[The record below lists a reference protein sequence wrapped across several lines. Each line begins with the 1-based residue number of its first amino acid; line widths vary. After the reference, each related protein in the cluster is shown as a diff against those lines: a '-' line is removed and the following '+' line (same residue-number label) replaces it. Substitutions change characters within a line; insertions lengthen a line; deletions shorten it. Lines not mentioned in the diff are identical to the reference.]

1 MFVFS
6 ILERA
11 SYDEMGKVKLCNS
24 GDPLRPT
31 ISSCRRKTASPTE
44 PTIISTRSISD
55 FRPTVVRTLQ
65 KRSSPPTAS
74 SCVVFSTLL
83 LACFIAGLFNN
94 NQGVNAATA
103 TAVGPLLAAPEH
115 YSLPTASDA
124 SSSILLLFTTYYDLR
139 VLNVSVQPDTNA
151 LTYTM
156 DVLLQDLN
164 EASAMDFYHSRGLVC
179 WTENTLEVIQCGRTN
194 GTLNV
199 TSKTTVITH
208 GLDKPEG
215 LAIDWYTDKLYWTDG
230 ESNRIEVA
238 QLEPMGSGV
247 GDQGRLPSAPLQKV
261 LIWSDLDQP
270 RAIALVPARRYMI
283 WTDWGESPKIERAS
297 MDGDPQSR
305 TVLVTDRIF
314 WPNGLAVDLEQEL
327 IYWVDGNQRFL
338 DVMDLDGGNRRTLVR
353 KLEYPYS
360 LTYTSNFLFWTD
372 WKEGTLH
379 YYDILRDRHE
389 ELLRK
394 TEVPITVH
402 AWDGRLQPQA
412 VTDLD
417 NPCRRNNGNCSHL
430 CLLSTVAPAGY
441 SCACPTGI
449 KLLTATQCADGPQD
463 MLFVVQRSQINRISL
478 DSPDYSIVPLPAGK
492 LRYAIAIDYDP
503 VENYV
508 YWSDKE
514 ESAIKRARA
523 DGMGGPAEEVVTAEI
538 QAPDGLAIDWLARN
552 LYWTDTGT
560 DRIQVCRLD
569 GSFRR
574 VLIYDNLAEPRA
586 IALAP
591 TLGWMFWSDWGPK
604 EPKIERASL
613 DGTER
618 VLIVS
623 QNLIW
628 PNGIAL
634 DVGAR
639 KIYWCDAKADTIEVA
654 NMDGSGR
661 NTILSDNL
669 PHVFGL
675 SLLGDYLY
683 WTDWQRRSIDRAHK
697 LTGAD
702 RTTIGE
708 NIAELMGLKVT
719 RLHEVQGTNPCAVGN
734 GGCSQLCLNR
744 PRDYVCRCQLD
755 YELGRDNRT
764 CLVPAAFLL
773 FSNHGSIGRLS
784 IDSRNHADYAPFRNV
799 VDAHYLDVDIADRR
813 IYWVSQKQKYI
824 SRAYINGSDVQRI
837 VETGLMQ
844 PEGIAVD
851 WLAHNVYWTD
861 AEARRIE
868 VARLDGSSRRIL
880 IWKGIEEPKNLILEP
895 RKGLMYWAEW
905 PSDSIRRAAMDG
917 GDLLTIISNANHAIG
932 LTLDPDTRRLYWARQ
947 SLPTGI
953 ESAEWDGKRRTRLL
967 MADAADGNRFVP
979 VALTIYQD
987 WVYWADWTTDEIG
1000 RANKT
1005 TGDNRTIVHSN
1016 LKYTYALLA
1025 FHTGRQSGSNQCRT
1039 NNGGCTHLCLAQGQ
1053 RKMTCACPTHY
1064 TLNANRVSCSPPR
1077 NYIIFSQRNSFGRFV
1092 PNTADSPDIPLPVTG
1107 KNIRAVE
1114 YDVLTRHIYWIEVR
1128 GPTIKRAFDNGTNAK
1143 VSMNPTSSPF
1153 DMAIDPIGRLLF
1165 WSCSH
1170 TNTINITTL
1179 DGNIASIGNVD
1190 IGRTEKPRS
1199 LALHAMKRLLFW
1211 TDVGSAQS
1219 ITRAKLDGSQR
1230 VELITKLE
1238 GIQALALDPQLNR
1251 LFYAHGK
1258 RIDTMDING
1267 QDVRTLVAEHISM
1280 VSSIAAL
1287 DGFIYWLDERPV
1299 MERISV
1305 QGDNRRVEIHKTPH
1319 MTDIVAVWTP
1329 DERVLRNHTCK
1340 TARAECSH
1348 ICIGS
1353 PDDAP
1358 TEHVCA
1364 CPQGLMLLKDR
1375 RSCGEQPICGPD
1387 HFTCAAPSE
1396 LADRD
1401 GNKECIPSSWRCDGQ
1416 KDCPD
1421 RSDEMDCPTCRG
1433 DQFKCQSG
1441 ECIDKH
1447 LVCDGTTQCLDGYD
1461 EAVCCKNP
1469 EDFQCPTS
1477 KVCISFHNVCDGD
1490 EHCAKG
1496 EDEAPEI
1503 CNEYG
1508 NRRMAPSSSKITLLI
1523 VVVTAVAVVFLVVYL
1538 LQTFRT
1544 RFGTGGGGLEPKE
1557 CDQAAAPLSPG
1568 GLNKNIRVSKLA
1580 SVADAVRMST
1590 LNSRASGGSYDRN
1603 HITGASSS
1611 TTNGSSLIGYPLNPP
1626 PSPATTAGSTGRYCN
1641 SSYHP
1646 YKHYKIINQPPPPTP
1661 CSTDA
1666 CDESDSNYTS
1676 KSNRSQRC
1684 GGGHGSGTTGGG
1696 TSSSVGSGSG
1706 RHGHDGRGSLP
1717 GKYKDRCYDPEPY
1730 PPPPTPRSHYH
1741 SDIGGMLPESCPPS
1755 PSSRSSTYF
1764 SPLPPPPS
1772 PVPSPSRGFS

>member
-1 MFVFS
+1 MGSSQQDRPVTAHRPVLRKRRKALPHHITTASVQISCPSIVDRQIDRRKDGGRPSTVARTMPKRNAAVANLWLLLVALLIIDAYVSWFS
-6 ILERA
+6 SSTLQGVTAA
-11 SYDEMGKVKLCNS
+11 STTAVAVDNQLA
-24 GDPLRPT
+24 PT
-31 ISSCRRKTASPTE
+31 IASAMSPA
-44 PTIISTRSISD
+44 IGG
-55 FRPTVVRTLQ
+55 TV
-65 KRSSPPTAS
+65 
-74 SCVVFSTLL
+74 
-83 LACFIAGLFNN
+83 
-94 NQGVNAATA
+94 
-103 TAVGPLLAAPEH
+103 
-115 YSLPTASDA
+115 
-124 SSSILLLFTTYYDLR
+124 SSSSSSSSSSRTILLLFTTYYDLR
-139 VLNVSVQPDTNA
+139 LLNVSVHPDTNA

-156 DVLLQDLN
+156 DVLLKELN
-164 EASAMDFYHSRGLVC
+164 EASAMDFYYDRGLVC
-179 WTENTLEVIQCGRTN
+179 WTELETLEVIQCGRTN
-194 GTLNV
+194 GTQTV
-199 TSKTTVITH
+199 TGKTTVITD

-230 ESNRIEVA
+230 DSNRIEVA
-238 QLEPMGSGV
+238 QLGAAGAGV
-247 GDQGRLPSAPLQKV
+247 PKPQHQKV

-270 RAIALVPARRYMI
+270 RAIALVPAQRFMI

-297 MDGDPQSR
+297 MDGDPGSR
-305 TVLVTDRIF
+305 KVLVNDRIF
-314 WPNGLAVDLEQEL
+314 WPNGLAVDLEREL
-327 IYWVDGNQRFL
+327 VYWVDGNQRFL
-338 DVMDLDGGNRRTLVR
+338 DVMDLDGSNRRTLVR
-353 KLEYPYS
+353 NLDYPYS
-360 LTYTSNFLFWTD
+360 LTFTANFLFWTD

-379 YYDILRDRHE
+379 YYDIQRDRHR
-389 ELLRK
+389 ELLSN
-394 TEVPITVH
+394 TQVPITVH
-402 AWDGRLQPQA
+402 AWDARLQPPP
-412 VTDLD
+412 VD

-430 CLLSTVAPAGY
+430 CLLATNTEGY
-441 SCACPTGI
+441 SCACPTGV

-463 MLFVVQRSQINRISL
+463 MLFVAQRSQINRISL
-478 DSPDYSIVPLPAGK
+478 DSSDYTIVPLPFGK
-492 LRYAIAIDYDP
+492 VRYAIAIDYDP

-514 ESAIKRARA
+514 ESAIKRAPA
-523 DGMGGPAEEVVTAEI
+523 NGGPAEEVVTAEI
-538 QAPDGLAIDWLARN
+538 QNPDGLAIDWLARN

-560 DRIQVCRLD
+560 DRIQVCRLN

-574 VLIYDNLAEPRA
+574 VLIYDNLVEPRA

-591 TLGWMFWSDWGPK
+591 TLGWMFWSDWGAK

-628 PNGIAL
+628 PNGISL

-639 KIYWCDAKADTIEVA
+639 KIYWCDAKADTIEVV

-661 NTILSDNL
+661 NTIISDNL

-702 RTTIGE
+702 RITVGD

-719 RLHEVQGTNPCAVGN
+719 RLHEVQGTNPCAVNN
-734 GGCSQLCLNR
+734 GGCTQLCLNR

-755 YELGRDNRT
+755 YELGSDNRT
-764 CLVPAAFLL
+764 CFVPQAFLL
-773 FSNHGSIGRLS
+773 FSNHGSIGRIS
-784 IDSRNHADYAPFRNV
+784 IDSHNHTDYAPFRNV
-799 VDAHYLDVDIADRR
+799 IDAHYLDVDVADRR

-851 WLAHNVYWTD
+851 WLAHNIYWTD
-861 AEARRIE
+861 ADARRIE

-895 RKGLMYWAEW
+895 RKGLMYWTEW

-917 GDLLTIISNANHAIG
+917 SELMTIISGANHAIG
-932 LTLDPDTRRLYWARQ
+932 LTLDPDTRRLYWTRQ
-947 SLPTGI
+947 SSPTGI
-953 ESAEWDGKRRTRLL
+953 ESADWDGKRRTRLV
-967 MADAADGNRFVP
+967 MTDAGDSNRFGP
-979 VALTIYQD
+979 VAVTIYQD
-987 WVYWADWTTDEIG
+987 WVYWADWNTDEIG

-1005 TGDNRTIVHSN
+1005 TGENRTIVHTN
-1016 LKYTYALLA
+1016 LKYTYSLLA
-1025 FHTGRQSGSNQCRT
+1025 FHHGRQSGSNQCRT
-1039 NNGGCTHLCLAQGQ
+1039 NNGGCTHLCLALGQ

-1064 TLNANRVSCSPPR
+1064 TLNPNRVSCSPPKQ
-1077 NYIIFSQRNSFGRFV
+1077 YIIFSQRNSFGRFV

-1114 YDVLTRHIYWIEVR
+1114 YDILTRHIYWIDGR
-1128 GPTIKRAFDNGTNAK
+1128 GPIIRRAFDNATNAK
-1143 VSMNPTSSPF
+1143 VSINPTSSPF

-1179 DGNIASIGNVD
+1179 DGKFANLGNVD

-1199 LALHAMKRLLFW
+1199 LALHPMKRLLFW
-1211 TDVGSAQS
+1211 TDVGAAQS

-1230 VELITKLE
+1230 VELIVKLE

-1305 QGDNRRVEIHKTPH
+1305 DGDNRRVEIHKNPH

-1329 DERVLRNHTCK
+1329 DERLLRNHTCN
-1340 TARAECSH
+1340 TGRAECSH
-1348 ICIGS
+1348 ICIGA
-1353 PDDAP
+1353 PDDLP
-1358 TEHVCA
+1358 NEHVCA
-1364 CPQGLMLLKDR
+1364 CPAGLMLLEDR
-1375 RSCGEQPICGPD
+1375 RKCGEQPICGPD
-1387 HFTCAAPSE
+1387 HFICASPSQR
-1396 LADRD
+1396 DRNND
-1401 GNKECIPSSWRCDGQ
+1401 CIPSSWRCDGQ

-1461 EAVCCKNP
+1461 EAVCCKHP

-1503 CNEYG
+1503 CSEYG

-1538 LQTFRT
+1538 LQTCRT
-1544 RFGTGGGGLEPKE
+1544 RFGTGGVGGLEPKE

-1568 GLNKNIRVSKLA
+1568 ALNKSVRVSRLA

-1590 LNSRASGGSYDRN
+1590 LNSRTSAGSYDRN

-1626 PSPATTAGSTGRYCN
+1626 PSPATTAGSTGRFC

-1676 KSNRSQRC
+1676 KSNRSQR
-1684 GGGHGSGTTGGG
+1684 GHGSGTGGG

-1706 RHGHDGRGSLP
+1706 RHNGTGGV

>member
-1 MFVFS
+1 M
-6 ILERA
+6 
-11 SYDEMGKVKLCNS
+11 
-24 GDPLRPT
+24 
-31 ISSCRRKTASPTE
+31 
-44 PTIISTRSISD
+44 
-55 FRPTVVRTLQ
+55 
-65 KRSSPPTAS
+65 
-74 SCVVFSTLL
+74 
-83 LACFIAGLFNN
+83 
-94 NQGVNAATA
+94 
-103 TAVGPLLAAPEH
+103 
-115 YSLPTASDA
+115 
-124 SSSILLLFTTYYDLR
+124 LLFTTYYDLR
-139 VLNVSVQPDTNA
+139 VINVSVQPATNT
-151 LTYTM
+151 LNYTM

-164 EASAMDFYHSRGLVC
+164 EASAMDFYHARGLVC

-199 TSKTTVITH
+199 TNKTTVITD

-215 LAIDWYTDKLYWTDG
+215 LAIDWYTNKLYWTDG

-238 QLEPMGSGV
+238 QLEPLGADV
-247 GDQGRLPSAPLQKV
+247 PATGRQPNARLQKV

-305 TVLVTDRIF
+305 TVLVNDRIF
-314 WPNGLAVDLEQEL
+314 WPNGLAVDLGQEL

-353 KLEYPYS
+353 DLDYPYS
-360 LTYTSNFLFWTD
+360 LTFTSNFLFWTD
-372 WKEGTLH
+372 WKDGTLH
-379 YYDILRDRHE
+379 YYDIQRNQRK

-402 AWDGRLQPQA
+402 AWDGRLQPEA
-412 VTDLD
+412 ETDSA

-463 MLFVVQRSQINRISL
+463 MLFVVQRSHINRISL

-574 VLIYDNLAEPRA
+574 VLIYDNLVEPRA

-591 TLGWMFWSDWGPK
+591 TLGWMFWSDWGAK

-634 DVGAR
+634 DVEAR

-719 RLHEVQGTNPCAVGN
+719 RLHQVQGTNPCAVGN

-784 IDSRNHADYAPFRNV
+784 IDSHNHADYAPFRNV
-799 VDAHYLDVDIADRR
+799 VDAHYLDVDVADRR

-861 AEARRIE
+861 ADARRIE

-895 RKGLMYWAEW
+895 RKGLMYWTEW

-917 GDLLTIISNANHAIG
+917 GDLLTIISGANHAIG

-947 SLPTGI
+947 TSPTGI
-953 ESAEWDGKRRTRLL
+953 ESADWDGKRRTRLV
-967 MADAADGNRFVP
+967 MADAADSNRFVP

-1025 FHTGRQSGSNQCRT
+1025 FHAGRQSGSNQCRT

-1064 TLNANRVSCSPPR
+1064 TLNAVGQ
-1077 NYIIFSQRNSFGRFV
+1077 Y
-1092 PNTADSPDIPLPVTG
+1092 
-1107 KNIRAVE
+1107 AVGL
-1114 YDVLTRHIYWIEVR
+1114 VL
-1128 GPTIKRAFDNGTNAK
+1128 K
-1143 VSMNPTSSPF
+1143 
-1153 DMAIDPIGRLLF
+1153 
-1165 WSCSH
+1165 
-1170 TNTINITTL
+1170 
-1179 DGNIASIGNVD
+1179 SIGNVD

-1199 LALHAMKRLLFW
+1199 LALHPMKRLLFW

-1287 DGFIYWLDERPV
+1287 EGFIYWLDERPV

-1305 QGDNRRVEIHKTPH
+1305 LGDNRRVEIHKNPH

-1329 DERVLRNHTCK
+1329 DERALRNHTCN

-1358 TEHVCA
+1358 SEHVCA

-1503 CNEYG
+1503 CSEYG
-1508 NRRMAPSSSKITLLI
+1508 NRRMTPSSSKITLLI

-1706 RHGHDGRGSLP
+1706 RHGHEGRGSLA
-1717 GKYKDRCYDPEPY
+1717 GKYKERCYDPEPY

>member
-1 MFVFS
+1 MSVRAHFV
-6 ILERA
+6 A
-11 SYDEMGKVKLCNS
+11 SL
-24 GDPLRPT
+24 LLL
-31 ISSCRRKTASPTE
+31 A
-44 PTIISTRSISD
+44 
-55 FRPTVVRTLQ
+55 
-65 KRSSPPTAS
+65 
-74 SCVVFSTLL
+74 TLL
-83 LACFIAGLFNN
+83 LLLADGGLFFWNAYRPA
-94 NQGVNAATA
+94 AATA
-103 TAVGPLLAAPEH
+103 VATVGVVPEPVA
-115 YSLPTASDA
+115 SSASTVPTPRTGAH
-124 SSSILLLFTTYYDLR
+124 SSILLLFTTYFDLR
-139 VLNVSVQPDTNA
+139 LLEVSVEQGGN
-151 LTYTM
+151 LSYTM
-156 DVLLQDLN
+156 DVLLKDLN
-164 EASAMDFYHSRGLVC
+164 EASAMDFYYERGLVC
-179 WTENTLEVIQCGRTN
+179 WTENTHEAIKCGRTN
-194 GTLNV
+194 GTGTV
-199 TSKTTVITH
+199 TNKTTVITH

-230 ESNRIEVA
+230 GSNRIEVA
-238 QLEPMGSGV
+238 QLVTSSSSSVGST
-247 GDQGRLPSAPLQKV
+247 GRQMQQQQLQKV

-270 RAIALVPARRYMI
+270 RAIALVPERRYMI

-305 TVLVTDRIF
+305 TVLVNDRIF
-314 WPNGLAVDLEQEL
+314 WPNGLAVDLEREL

-338 DVMDLDGGNRRTLVR
+338 DVMDLDGSNRRTLVR
-353 KLEYPYS
+353 NLDYPYS
-360 LTYTSNFLFWTD
+360 LTFTASFLFWTD
-372 WKEGTLH
+372 WKNGTLH
-379 YYDILRDRHE
+379 YYDLESERHR
-389 ELLRK
+389 ELLSN
-394 TEVPITVH
+394 TQVPITVH
-402 AWDGRLQPQA
+402 AWDARLQPVA
-412 VTDLD
+412 PTAAG

-430 CLLSTVAPAGY
+430 CLLSTSSTGGASSGY

-478 DSPDYSIVPLPAGK
+478 DSPDYTVVTLPVGK
-492 LRYAIAIDYDP
+492 VRYAIAIDYDP
-503 VENYV
+503 VESFI

-514 ESAIKRARA
+514 ESAIKRAPA
-523 DGMGGPAEEVVTAEI
+523 DGSAPAEEIVTAEI
-538 QAPDGLAIDWLARN
+538 QDPDGLAVDWLARN

-574 VLIYDNLAEPRA
+574 VLIYDNLVEPRA

-591 TLGWMFWSDWGPK
+591 TLGWMFWSDWGEK
-604 EPKIERASL
+604 DPKIERASL

-623 QNLIW
+623 QNLFW

-634 DVGAR
+634 DVATR
-639 KIYWCDAKADTIEVA
+639 KIYWCDAKADKIEVA

-675 SLLGDYLY
+675 SLLGDHLY

-697 LTGAD
+697 LTGTD
-702 RTTIGE
+702 RATIGE
-708 NIAELMGLKVT
+708 NIAELMGLKVA
-719 RLHEVQGTNPCAVGN
+719 RLHEQRGTNPCAVNN

-764 CLVPAAFLL
+764 CFVPPAFLL
-773 FSNHGSIGRLS
+773 FSNHGSIGRIS
-784 IDSRNHADYAPFRNV
+784 IDSHNHTDYAPFRSV
-799 VDAHYLDVDIADRR
+799 IDAHYLDVDVADRR
-813 IYWVSQKQKYI
+813 LYWVSQKQKYI

-844 PEGIAVD
+844 PEGIAID

-861 AEARRIE
+861 ADARRIE
-868 VARLDGSSRRIL
+868 VARLDGGSRRIL

-895 RKGLMYWAEW
+895 RKGLMYWTEW

-917 GDLLTIISNANHAIG
+917 SELMTIISATYHAIG

-947 SLPTGI
+947 SSPTGI
-953 ESAEWDGKRRTRLL
+953 ESADWDGKRRTRLV
-967 MADAADGNRFVP
+967 MAEAGDSNGFVP
-979 VALTIYQD
+979 AAITIYQD
-987 WVYWADWTTDEIG
+987 WVYWADWNTGEIG
-1000 RANKT
+1000 RADKS
-1005 TGDNRTIVHSN
+1005 TGDNRTVVHSN
-1016 LKYTYALLA
+1016 LRYTYSLLA
-1025 FHTGRQSGSNQCRT
+1025 FHPGRQSGSNQCRT
-1039 NNGGCTHLCLAQGQ
+1039 NNGGCTHLCLALGQ

-1092 PNTADSPDIPLPVTG
+1092 PNTVDSPDIPLPVTG

-1114 YDVLTRHIYWIEVR
+1114 YDVLTRHIYWIDGR
-1128 GPTIKRAFDNGTNAK
+1128 GPVIRRAFDNGTNAK
-1143 VSMNPTSSPF
+1143 VSINPTSSPF

-1179 DGNIASIGNVD
+1179 DGNIVSIGNVD

-1199 LALHAMKRLLFW
+1199 LALHPMKRLLFW
-1211 TDVGSAQS
+1211 TDVGTAQS

-1305 QGDNRRVEIHKTPH
+1305 VGDNRRVEIHKNPH

-1329 DERVLRNHTCK
+1329 EERTLRNHTCN

-1348 ICIGS
+1348 ICIEA
-1353 PDDAP
+1353 PDDLP
-1358 TEHVCA
+1358 SEHVCA

-1387 HFTCAAPSE
+1387 HFTCAAPNE
-1396 LADRD
+1396 LSDRD

-1421 RSDEMDCPTCRG
+1421 RSDEMNCPTCRG

-1441 ECIDKH
+1441 ECIEKH

-1461 EAVCCKNP
+1461 EAVCCKHP

-1490 EHCAKG
+1490 EHCARG

-1503 CNEYG
+1503 CSEYS

-1523 VVVTAVAVVFLVVYL
+1523 VVVVAVAVVFVVVYL
-1538 LQTFRT
+1538 LQTCRT
-1544 RFGTGGGGLEPKE
+1544 RFGAGGAGGMEPKE

-1568 GLNKNIRVSKLA
+1568 GALNKNIRVSKLA
-1580 SVADAVRMST
+1580 SVAEAVRMST
-1590 LNSRASGGSYDRN
+1590 LNSRASNAVSSSYDRN

-1626 PSPATTAGSTGRYCN
+1626 PSPATTAGSAGRYCSN
-1641 SSYHP
+1641 YHP
-1646 YKHYKIINQPPPPTP
+1646 YKHYRIINQPPPPTP

-1676 KSNRSQRC
+1676 KSNRSQR
-1684 GGGHGSGTTGGG
+1684 GGGHGSGTGGG
-1696 TSSSVGSGSG
+1696 TSSSLGSGSG
-1706 RHGHDGRGSLP
+1706 RHAHTAGASGGGVGGGSGGAGGAT

-1730 PPPPTPRSHYH
+1730 PPPPTPHYH